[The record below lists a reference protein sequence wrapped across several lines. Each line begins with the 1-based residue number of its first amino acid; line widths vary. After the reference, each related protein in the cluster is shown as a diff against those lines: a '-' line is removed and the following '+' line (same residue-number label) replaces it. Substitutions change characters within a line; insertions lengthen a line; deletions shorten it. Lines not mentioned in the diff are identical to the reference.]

1 MTTLKTSFVAAMLA
15 TSVAATNVSAENTI
29 PDGTKYTSDDA
40 RSTQIHDRVN
50 NLPDDATHIYVPE
63 KEYHDQ
69 LGERKWIT
77 ENQFMRGL
85 AYLEYM
91 GLYNGD
97 IEYSHGAVTAFEKLL
112 DKFIDKFVVT
122 DAPKESYQNDLYA
135 KYDMLRVH
143 ALENDVFVDN
153 VLQQSEEYQ
162 RLEKKTDFH
171 GDINRLD
178 GYLGLMGQDYNVGT
192 KNDGQRIQ
200 AIQEFREG
208 RTALDFL
215 EQDDWNKQQGLTNG
229 QRELMDGGLALLGYD
244 TSAPDALAK
253 FYQDNN
259 LAIDPPKYNL
269 QALAALHEV
278 VVQDGKAFDRVED
291 VLYDFDTVEEKV
303 GYAQAV
309 LTLYG
314 EHTEL
319 DDKRWAHTMLNVAQ
333 LGRRMGDDLEAVKED
348 TPPRIFS
355 SASHVLWDSIRWDN
369 YERGA
374 KFTLPDVQDILDQTP
389 VGNMRTQSEQAEY
402 LGGENM
408 RWSNLTEAQKE
419 QFESRF
425 VSLPLAEFEKFLPDN
440 VDELKNTPQG
450 RQQIERHLFTDDGR
464 GFRDPE
470 LGQKYAEMY
479 QFFKE
484 RIALRPSAE
493 NMSPQELNNEA
504 GQTARLA
511 ISQVLQYMYNPN
523 RSEYSHDETST
534 LYMYLEDRPG
544 GKNAL
549 RDSGNIYMQKEPYL
563 PVVHCINE
571 RNYLNYRADG
581 GDPTAPIPFDEEQG
595 ATKLDTLAQYAQQSA
610 DNKLGLTE
618 ERTIPRA
625 DGQNNNLNL

>member
-122 DAPKESYQNDLYA
+122 DALKESYQNDLYA

-215 EQDDWNKQQGLTNG
+215 EQDGWNKQQGLTNG

-484 RIALRPSAE
+484 RSALRPSAE

>member
-122 DAPKESYQNDLYA
+122 DALKESYQNDLYA

-215 EQDDWNKQQGLTNG
+215 EQDGWNKQQGLTNG

-618 ERTIPRA
+618 ERTTPRA

>member
-122 DAPKESYQNDLYA
+122 DALKESYQNDLYA

-215 EQDDWNKQQGLTNG
+215 EQDGWNKQQGLTNG

-563 PVVHCINE
+563 PVVHYNNE

>member
-1 MTTLKTSFVAAMLA
+1 
-15 TSVAATNVSAENTI
+15 
-29 PDGTKYTSDDA
+29 
-40 RSTQIHDRVN
+40 
-50 NLPDDATHIYVPE
+50 
-63 KEYHDQ
+63 
-69 LGERKWIT
+69 
-77 ENQFMRGL
+77 
-85 AYLEYM
+85 
-91 GLYNGD
+91 
-97 IEYSHGAVTAFEKLL
+97 
-112 DKFIDKFVVT
+112 
-122 DAPKESYQNDLYA
+122 
-135 KYDMLRVH
+135 
-143 ALENDVFVDN
+143 LENDVFVDN

-215 EQDDWNKQQGLTNG
+215 EQDGWNKQQGLTNG